1 MDRFESKRCV
11 WRRDVLCQSEVKS
24 GIVSCAL
31 EALGAPDQVVAQ
43 VPEEKLNGHLE
54 KMAEEEGVT
63 EIRELR
69 AFLPATEL
77 GGAFVPEERR
87 ELLARHPALFAR
99 DPETIFDGG
108 RRHIHRTQRKVNG
121 WGSLFSL
128 LGSATGNKTEVLAGN
143 SNPLVLT
150 YQNTQPFS

>member
-1 MDRFESKRCV
+1 
-11 WRRDVLCQSEVKS
+11 
-24 GIVSCAL
+24 
-31 EALGAPDQVVAQ
+31 
-43 VPEEKLNGHLE
+43 
-54 KMAEEEGVT
+54 MAEEEGVT

-108 RRHIHRTQRKVNG
+108 RRHTHRTQRKVNG

-128 LGSATGNKTEVLAGN
+128 LGSATSNKTEVLAGN